1 MGRQFSLLHAFLLF
15 LCCAYFA
22 YCDSKKF
29 LSIEQFFGF
38 LLYILTSML
47 FHVSTLTA
55 SFGTLA
61 QEFLHY
67 PEPSR

>member
-1 MGRQFSLLHAFLLF
+1 MGRPFSFLHAFLLF

-38 LLYILTSML
+38 LLYML
-47 FHVSTLTA
+47 FHVPTLTA
-55 SFGTLA
+55 AFGTLA

>member
-1 MGRQFSLLHAFLLF
+1 MGRPFSLLHAFVILVLCIFRLLRF
-15 LCCAYFA
+15 E
-22 YCDSKKF
+22 KF

-38 LLYILTSML
+38 LLYML
-47 FHVSTLTA
+47 FHVPTLTA
-55 SFGTLA
+55 AFGTLA